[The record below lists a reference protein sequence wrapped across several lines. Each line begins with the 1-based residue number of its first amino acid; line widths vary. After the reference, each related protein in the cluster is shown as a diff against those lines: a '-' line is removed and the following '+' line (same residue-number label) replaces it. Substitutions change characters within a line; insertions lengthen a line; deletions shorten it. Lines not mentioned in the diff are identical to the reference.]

1 MGKENNMNLF
11 KKITSRNYWI
21 SIGIIVLSI
30 LIFQGLV
37 GDQLIKYLHLSEGL
51 ILNFLSLLII
61 VTLSKLLSETI
72 LETP

>member
-1 MGKENNMNLF
+1 MNLF

-61 VTLSKLLSETI
+61 ITLSKLLSETI